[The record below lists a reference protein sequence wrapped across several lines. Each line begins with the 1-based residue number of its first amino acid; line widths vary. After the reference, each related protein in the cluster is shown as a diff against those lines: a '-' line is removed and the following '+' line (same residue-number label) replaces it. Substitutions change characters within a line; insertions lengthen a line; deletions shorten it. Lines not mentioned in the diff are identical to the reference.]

1 MLAGMAIF
9 RVQRTDEPASAAEY
23 YEIGSPNW
31 KPAVHAF
38 AVGRKLTAPVMV
50 DVKRWDAASKTT
62 WEDTIKTHI
71 DQQAGEPE
79 AYRVPCP
86 GK

>member
-9 RVQRTDEPASAAEY
+9 RVQRTDEPASAAEC

-38 AVGRKLTAPVMV
+38 AVGRKLTAPVDGRREAMGRGEQD
-50 DVKRWDAASKTT
+50 DVGRHHQNS
-62 WEDTIKTHI
+62 HRP
-71 DQQAGEPE
+71 AG
-79 AYRVPCP
+79 RRT
-86 GK
+86 